1 MPEPAYEEQSS
12 AGDGLGYSVAT
23 GVPPGRPSRLP
34 VVDTRQDGEYVRVT
48 VRGELDL
55 DAGDLLDRAL
65 RSALTRSAAGVE
77 LDLSGVAFCDCSALN
92 VLLTHRRRA
101 LDEGKTLTVGTA
113 APGVLRLLELTSTA
127 ALFMAD
133 PGAGESSTGE
143 SSTGV
148 SSAPRLTGGPSA
160 GHSVVAESE
169 ALEDLRVEVVQL
181 RRAMRTRPV
190 IDLAR
195 GILMASF
202 GLSPEDAWTVL
213 VMASQHTN
221 TKLHHLARD
230 MVDAV
235 QGEPL
240 SEPVQEQLAAA
251 VAKVTSSPPGEE
263 PAGT

>member
-23 GVPPGRPSRLP
+23 EVSPGGPSRLP
-34 VVDTRQDGEYVRVT
+34 VVGTRQDGEHVRVT

-55 DAGDLLDRAL
+55 DAGDVLDRAL

-101 LDEGKTLTVGTA
+101 LDEGKTLTIGAA
-113 APGVLRLLELTSTA
+113 APGVLRLLELTGTA
-127 ALFMAD
+127 VLFLTDAVAGK
-133 PGAGESSTGE
+133 PPTGASPEG
-143 SSTGV
+143 
-148 SSAPRLTGGPSA
+148 RLPA
-160 GHSVVAESE
+160 GQSVVAESE

-251 VAKVTSSPPGEE
+251 VAKVTSPPPAEE
-263 PAGT
+263 PAAG